1 MASNGILADPG
12 SPTLMAL
19 STEAQVG
26 VPINELPYAA
36 MNIQVPPGGESV
48 VAEMDQELQVAYQLM
63 EPGAQA
69 YLEEGGDEGGGAEG
83 GGDEG
88 GGGGGG
94 GGDSALS
101 IAVPPAPLP
110 MPMFQMD
117 ALFAGAAS
125 GTGSDLRRANTEFE
139 CSDLM
144 IKMLMLSRHFPSLY
158 SIQAGLSYTLDEDGR
173 AVCDMYNNMIA
184 NIAFNRDESVSSDC
198 ADTFRSALIVSYAIL
213 EHAVYNPIGY
223 QDGSRMSD
231 KDVHRLDM
239 CMVDMLRTCCFIG
252 TSSTHSSTQREYSKI
267 SRSMEAQLG
276 SKMCSFMR
284 SGNAHAQQAYATA
297 DKMFDNFD
305 KGLANLKELTLKTD
319 QELVAFL
326 NNGKEPTKLFMN
338 CFMFPTI
345 FDGNRMR
352 CANAIAARFYGPKKE
367 SPHDAFGTSAQVAG
381 VFDSNSN
388 MVSMKRVVYTVCA
401 ILSMAKL
408 NLWLASSEAVANRV
422 CARASAL
429 PQAAAGSSGKRASEA
444 TMNAAIQAEASKLPQ
459 WQEAA
464 AMYCKVLDIASKKM
478 RCGDRPDAPGANA
491 DIIDFLAT
499 WFEGGARCAD
509 KFSLLSSAFTHDAFC
524 IDKPDKTVRQ
534 KWREF
539 RIDNGLESN
548 TNASLWLA
556 SQFLVSCRLE
566 VHDISV
572 GGSNILTAA
581 CIVFSGAISRLVDNA
596 DDTEPSV
603 RGPFKFAPHVE
614 SSIKKMFA
622 SFGPRIASERV
633 SPLPNATTETQDQ
646 TSKSCKSTKITNRIL
661 NKSEVRKTHE
671 KSDLVATRLSACMF
685 VMSVKEMLMADIDPT
700 LDKLPP
706 IKLGVTASLH
716 EGRKDLRRMYIIA
729 LQTLPCLKY
738 ARCRKMNVTHL
749 IEQNRRSPESKKTT
763 GDNVEKPWRDIVGGM
778 LISTILYPSAG
789 QAFISALC
797 RLPDVHPMPHDAS
810 LDPDDDDDDDTEDL
824 KAEKRLIEE
833 KSFVCRTH
841 EAVNVFRQCF
851 KNKLGHFYPLADTL
865 VGGPVGPVRD
875 GMSHARVIMGQQI
888 AFAINF
894 IKCIENCGP
903 LWECLQLTFS
913 IQSKSGSKQGSEDG
927 ADDDEDGDDDAFEP
941 PPLPPLAGA
950 AGPSALAQVG
960 DDDDEFED
968 VAAPEDGDDDAKAE
982 VSIPAGEESDDEDLW
997 EPACVA
1003 GGEQA
1008 RKSARLE

>member
-1 MASNGILADPG
+1 MLSDGVLADPG
-12 SPTLMAL
+12 SPARMAL
-19 STEAQVG
+19 DTEAQDG
-26 VPINELPYAA
+26 VPVNELPCAA
-36 MNIQVPPGGESV
+36 MNIPVPPDGQCRLEAMG
-48 VAEMDQELQVAYQLM
+48 QEPQIACTRM

-69 YLEEGGDEGGGAEG
+69 YLEDGGGGEGGD
-83 GGDEG
+83 
-88 GGGGGG
+88 
-94 GGDSALS
+94 
-101 IAVPPAPLP
+101 AP
-110 MPMFQMD
+110 MN
-117 ALFAGAAS
+117 ALFVDTACG
-125 GTGSDLRRANTEFE
+125 GTGIQMANTEFE

-144 IKMLMLSRHFPSLY
+144 IKLLILSRYFV
-158 SIQAGLSYTLDEDGR
+158 SIYMIQPELPDGR
-173 AVCDMYNNMIA
+173 HVCDMYNSMIA
-184 NIAFNRDESVSSDC
+184 NIAFNRDEYISSDS
-198 ADTFRSALIVSYAIL
+198 ADTFRSALVVSYAIL
-213 EHAVYNPIGY
+213 EHAVYNPVKY
-223 QDGSRMSD
+223 HDGSRMSD
-231 KDVHRLDM
+231 KDLHRLNM
-239 CMVDMLRTCCFIG
+239 CMVDTLRTCCFIG
-252 TSSTHSSTQREYSKI
+252 ASSTHTSTHSEYSKL

-305 KGLANLKELTLKTD
+305 KGLSNLKQLTLKTD
-319 QELVAFL
+319 QELLAFL

-352 CANAIAARFYGPKKE
+352 CANAIAARFYGPKNE

-422 CARASAL
+422 CARASTL
-429 PQAAAGSSGKRASEA
+429 PQDAASSSGKRASEE
-444 TMNAAIQAEASKLPQ
+444 TMNAVIHAEASKLPQ

-464 AMYCKVLDIASKKM
+464 AMYCKVLEIASTKM
-478 RCGDRPDAPGANA
+478 PCGDRPDAPGANT
-491 DIIDFLAT
+491 DIINYLAT
-499 WFEGGARCAD
+499 WFEGSARCAD

-524 IDKPDKTVRQ
+524 IDKPDITVRQ
-534 KWREF
+534 KWRQF
-539 RIDNGLESN
+539 RIDNDLKSN

-566 VHDISV
+566 MHDISV

-581 CIVFSGAISRLVDNA
+581 CIVFSGAISRLVENA
-596 DDTEPSV
+596 DDNEPSV

-614 SSIKKMFA
+614 RSIKKMFA
-622 SFGPRIASERV
+622 SFGPRIARERV
-633 SPLPNATTETQDQ
+633 LPFPKATTETQDQ

-661 NKSEVRKTHE
+661 EESSVRSTHE

-685 VMSVKEMLMADIDPT
+685 MLSVKEMLLADIDPT

-706 IKLGVTASLH
+706 IKLGITASLH

-749 IEQNRRSPESKKTT
+749 IEQNRRMPESKNTT

-789 QAFISALC
+789 QAFISSLC
-797 RLPDVHPMPHDAS
+797 HLPDIHPMPHDAS
-810 LDPDDDDDDDTEDL
+810 LDAKDDDDYDTEDL
-824 KAEKRLIEE
+824 KAQKRLVEE
-833 KSFVCRTH
+833 KSFACHTH
-841 EAVNVFRQCF
+841 EAVNVFRTYF
-851 KNKLGHFYPLADTL
+851 ERKLGHFYPLSCTRTAS
-865 VGGPVGPVRD
+865 VGPIRD
-875 GMSHARVIMGQQI
+875 GMSHARMIMGHQI
-888 AFAINF
+888 SFAMNF

-913 IQSKSGSKQGSEDG
+913 IQTKSGSKQDLEYD
-927 ADDDEDGDDDAFEP
+927 AYDDEDGDEAFEP

-950 AGPSALAQVG
+950 TGPSALGQVDG
-960 DDDDEFED
+960 NDDDEFED
-968 VAAPEDGDDDAKAE
+968 VVA
-982 VSIPAGEESDDEDLW
+982 PAGDESDDEDFW
-997 EPACVA
+997 EPPYVA
-1003 GGEQA
+1003 GGEPA
-1008 RKSARLE
+1008 RKISRLE

>member
-1 MASNGILADPG
+1 MSPDGVLADLG

-19 STEAQVG
+19 RTEAQAG
-26 VPINELPYAA
+26 VPVNELPHPA
-36 MNIQVPPGGESV
+36 MNTQMPTRGQNAVE
-48 VAEMDQELQVAYQLM
+48 EMD
-63 EPGAQA
+63 QA
-69 YLEEGGDEGGGAEG
+69 YLEDGAGAAGAGGAG
-83 GGDEG
+83 GA
-88 GGGGGG
+88 
-94 GGDSALS
+94 DSALA
-101 IAVPPAPLP
+101 IPVAPASLP
-110 MPMFQMD
+110 MPMVQMQMD
-117 ALFAGAAS
+117 ALFAGPAS
-125 GTGSDLRRANTEFE
+125 GTDSDLRRANTEFE

-144 IKMLMLSRHFPSLY
+144 IKMLILSRHFPSLY
-158 SIQAGLSYTLDEDGR
+158 SIQAGLSCTVDKDGR
-173 AVCDMYNNMIA
+173 GVCDMYNNMIA
-184 NIAFNRDESVSSDC
+184 NIAFNREESVSSDC
-198 ADTFRSALIVSYAIL
+198 ADTFRSALIVSYAVL
-213 EHAVYNPIGY
+213 EHAVYDPIKY
-223 QDGSRMSD
+223 HDGARMSD
-231 KDVHRLDM
+231 NDVHRLDM

-252 TSSTHSSTQREYSKI
+252 QSSTHSSTQREYSKI
-267 SRSMEAQLG
+267 SRCMEAQLG

-305 KGLANLKELTLKTD
+305 KGLSNLKELTLKTD

-352 CANAIAARFYGPKKE
+352 CANAIAARFYGPRKE

-381 VFDSNSN
+381 VFDSSSN

-401 ILSMAKL
+401 IISMAKL

-422 CARASAL
+422 CARASTL
-429 PQAAAGSSGKRASEA
+429 PQAAASSGGKRASDA

-459 WQEAA
+459 WKEAA
-464 AMYCKVLDIASKKM
+464 AMYCKVLDIANKKM
-478 RCGDRPDAPGANA
+478 HCGDRPDAPGANT
-491 DIIDFLAT
+491 DIIDYLAT

-534 KWREF
+534 KWRQF
-539 RIDNGLESN
+539 RIDNDLEGN

-566 VHDISV
+566 MHDISV

-581 CIVFSGAISRLVDNA
+581 CIVFSGAISRLVDDA
-596 DDTEPSV
+596 DDSKPSV

-614 SSIKKMFA
+614 NSIKKMFA
-622 SFGPRIASERV
+622 SFGARISRERV
-633 SPLPNATTETQDQ
+633 LPFPNATTETQDQ
-646 TSKSCKSTKITNRIL
+646 TSKACKSTKITSRIL
-661 NKSEVRKTHE
+661 EESSVRKTHE

-685 VMSVKEMLMADIDPT
+685 MMSVKEMLLADIDPT

-749 IEQNRRSPESKKTT
+749 IEHNRRSPESKKTT

-778 LISTILYPSAG
+778 LISTILYPPAG

-797 RLPDVHPMPHDAS
+797 RLPDFYPIPHDAS
-810 LDPDDDDDDDTEDL
+810 LDPDDDDDEDTEDL
-824 KAEKRLIEE
+824 KAEKRLVKET
-833 KSFVCRTH
+833 SFVCRTH
-841 EAVNVFRQCF
+841 EAVNVFRRCF
-851 KNKLGHFYPLADTL
+851 EKKLGHFYPLAAT
-865 VGGPVGPVRD
+865 VIGPVGPIRD
-875 GMSHARVIMGQQI
+875 GMSHARMIMGQQI
-888 AFAINF
+888 AFAMSF
-894 IKCIENCGP
+894 IKCIESCGP

-913 IQSKSGSKQGSEDG
+913 IQTKSDSMQGSENG
-927 ADDDEDGDDDAFEP
+927 AYDYEDGDEDAFQP
-941 PPLPPLAGA
+941 PPLPPGSGA
-950 AGPSALAQVG
+950 TGHWALAQVQ

-968 VAAPEDGDDDAKAE
+968 VATPDNDKL
-982 VSIPAGEESDDEDLW
+982 DDEDMW
-997 EPACVA
+997 ETSRAPC
-1003 GGEQA
+1003 GEQA
-1008 RKSARLE
+1008 RKRPRYG